1 MDEDTAIINRNTRN
15 QKIKNFFID
24 NKKILIIL
32 ISVAVLILIG
42 YFVNEEIKKRNKV
55 KLANKFNT
63 ITINFLSGNM
73 NDIEIEMTKIILS
86 EDKTY
91 SPLALYFL
99 LDNNI
104 LKDKKKVNNLFDI
117 LINKTKLEKEIKYLV
132 IYKKALYN
140 SNFETENNMLKILN
154 PLLNSDSIWKS
165 HALQIMAEY
174 FFEKNQKNKSKEFF
188 QQILDLKNANINIK
202 SEARKRIQS
211 DFTK

>member
-24 NKKILIIL
+24 NKKIFVIL
-32 ISVAVLILIG
+32 TSAAALFLIG
-42 YFVNEEIKKRNKV
+42 YFVNEEIKKRSKI
-55 KLANKFNT
+55 KLANEFNS
-63 ITINFLSGNM
+63 ITINFLSENKE
-73 NDIEIEMTKIILS
+73 DIENKMTKIILS

-99 LDNNI
+99 IDNNI
-104 LKDKKKVNNLFDI
+104 LKDKKKINQLFDV

-132 IYKKALYN
+132 IYKKGLYN

>member
-1 MDEDTAIINRNTRN
+1 MDEDTAIINKNTRN

-104 LKDKKKVNNLFDI
+104 LKDKKKVNYLFDI